1 MQLDLFAGKFD
12 EKIEAPQKKPP
23 RRKREEQYVFDLTDA
38 LTSPVIAFPSPW
50 MNDIPEQI
58 LEVITLARMAALM
71 KHEEMATIPEA
82 VAYLMPRSFEAPM
95 GGEWTNIYLFVCRQ
109 YLLDYRSADSEPLD
123 FAPAELDEYERSL
136 LLKLRRWIWEKR
148 RKALKDRNRV
158 KRSTQKSVEREDTG
172 QQDLTLIAAG

>member
-12 EKIEAPQKKPP
+12 EKLEAPQEKLP
-23 RRKREEQYVFDLTDA
+23 RRKRKDQYAFDLMDA
-38 LTSPVIAFPSPW
+38 LTSPVIAYPSPW

-58 LEVITLARMAALM
+58 LGVITLARMAALM
-71 KHEEMATIPEA
+71 KGEEMATIPEA

-95 GGEWTNIYLFVCRQ
+95 GHEWTNIYLYVGREYMINFQ
-109 YLLDYRSADSEPLD
+109 SMSIESLD
-123 FAPAELDEYERSL
+123 FAPAELDEYERDL

-158 KRSTQKSVEREDTG
+158 KRSTQKSVEKEDTG